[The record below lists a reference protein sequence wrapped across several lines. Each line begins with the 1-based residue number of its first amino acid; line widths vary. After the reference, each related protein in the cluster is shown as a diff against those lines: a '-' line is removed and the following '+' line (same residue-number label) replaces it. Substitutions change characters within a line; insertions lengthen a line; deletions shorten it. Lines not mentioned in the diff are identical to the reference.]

1 MSYFKNYP
9 TINYRFGDETTSTQF
24 QDIGAYIDLIDRV
37 KDDISYYEEYNLRDG
52 DRPDQ
57 ISNYLYGS
65 PDYHWT
71 FYLLNDELKRRGWPL
86 TRSRISDKA
95 KEEYPNIAFTT
106 RANLSEQFLTGS
118 NIEGQTSGVT
128 GKILRRRPDMGQII
142 VEKTPT
148 NETFTGTPDTN
159 SDIDIELTTDHTFVN
174 SSDWVVTN
182 TTTNTVVTNHT
193 ILISEDKT
201 EATISNLS
209 FGFQYSIV
217 TKILTDANFINGETI
232 LTTEDEVDKNIVIDK
247 VVDEYNAKHH
257 YEGSDGNYVDIAP
270 QAPFIQRVSYEITWT
285 GSAAALALQGYMNP
299 LSTELTGDKFV
310 INQINISNLSSIYTN
325 FSLDEVTTQSVL
337 GNLIPGGSALLIGGA
352 LQQQFNNDDS
362 YTIAD
367 WSNNFLVGVLGID
380 EAFSTVIA
388 LQLGAIIN
396 SIGQAGGTPPTSF
409 VYHTFT
415 LVDNQLNL
423 YGAESNVPQYL
434 GFEFRSDVNASVR
447 NYRIPNP
454 NDDPDDPDDD
464 YLYPYAELAFDDIEA
479 NSPDDEDERNFVVYS
494 NIGNTGTLIS
504 QSPFISDK
512 TIDNTLDNNASFVF
526 VQNEFE
532 NYISTNYDALVP
544 ATITP
549 VTFLERYER
558 ENEEVRTIKVLR
570 PEVIVQ
576 FDTAFKRILSESQSE
591 QIEDTISIVSG
602 DASFTSTASTTTSSA
617 SSGGGGSSY

>member
-9 TINYRFGDETTSTQF
+9 TTNYKFGNETTSTQV
-24 QDIGAYIDLIDRV
+24 QDIGAYVDLIDRV
-37 KDDISYYEEYNLRDG
+37 KDDVSYYEEYNLRDG

-57 ISNYLYGS
+57 VSNYLYGS
-65 PDYHWT
+65 PDYHWI

-95 KEEYPNIAFTT
+95 KEEYPNIVFTT
-106 RANLSEQFLTGS
+106 RANLSEQFLAGS
-118 NIEGQTSGVT
+118 NIEGQSSGVT
-128 GKILRRRPDMGQII
+128 GNILRRRPDMGQII
-142 VEKTPT
+142 IEKTPT

-159 SDIDIELTTDHTFVN
+159 SELDIELTTDHTFVN

-182 TTTNTVVTNHT
+182 TTTNTVVTDHT
-193 ILISEDKT
+193 ILISTDKT

-209 FGFQYSIV
+209 FGFNYSIV
-217 TKILTDANFINGETI
+217 AKILTNANFINGETI
-232 LTTEDEVDKNIVIDK
+232 LATEDEVDKNIVIDK

-270 QAPFIQRVSYEITWT
+270 QAPFIQRVSYEITWA
-285 GSAAALALQGYMNP
+285 GNASVLAAEFYSNP

-310 INQINISNLSSIYTN
+310 IDKINISNLSSIYTN

-388 LQLGAIIN
+388 FQLGAIIN

-423 YGAESNVPQYL
+423 YGATSSVPQYL
-434 GFEFRSDVNASVR
+434 GFEFRSDVNANVQTSS
-447 NYRIPNP
+447 PF
-454 NDDPDDPDDD
+454 
-464 YLYPYAELAFDDIEA
+464 YAALAFDDIEA

-494 NIGNTGTLIS
+494 NLGNTGTLIS
-504 QSPFISDK
+504 QSPFISNK

-549 VTFLERYER
+549 VTFLERYEK

-570 PEVIVQ
+570 PEIVVS
-576 FDTAFKRILSESQSE
+576 FYNEFKGILSETSAEEISVSTGSFFG
-591 QIEDTISIVSG
+591 DT
-602 DASFTSTASTTTSSA
+602 SFTSTTSNTTTTTTTTTSS
-617 SSGGGGSSY
+617 SSSSSSGSSGGGGGSSY

>member
-9 TINYRFGDETTSTQF
+9 TINYKFGGETTSTQF
-24 QDIGAYIDLIDRV
+24 QDIGAYVDLIDRV

-57 ISNYLYGS
+57 VSNYLYGS

-71 FYLLNDELKRRGWPL
+71 FYLLNDEIKRRGWPL

-95 KEEYPNIAFTT
+95 KEEYPNIVFTT
-106 RANLSEQFLTGS
+106 RANLSEQFLASS

-148 NETFTGTPDTN
+148 DETFTGTPDTN

-193 ILISEDKT
+193 IVISEDKT

-209 FGFQYSIV
+209 FGFNYSIV
-217 TKILTDANFINGETI
+217 TKILTNANFINGETI

-285 GSAAALALQGYMNP
+285 GNASVLAAEFYSNP

-310 INQINISNLSSIYTN
+310 IDKINISNLSSIYTN

-337 GNLIPGGSALLIGGA
+337 GNLIPGGSALLIGGT

-367 WSNNFLVGVLGID
+367 WSTNFLVGVLGID

-388 LQLGAIIN
+388 FQLGAIIN
-396 SIGQAGGTPPTSF
+396 SIGQAGGTLPTSF

-423 YGAESNVPQYL
+423 YGATSNVPQYL
-434 GFEFRSDVNASVR
+434 GFEFRSNVNANVQTSS
-447 NYRIPNP
+447 PF
-454 NDDPDDPDDD
+454 
-464 YLYPYAELAFDDIEA
+464 YAALAFDDIEA
-479 NSPDDEDERNFVVYS
+479 NSPDNEDERNFVMYS
-494 NIGNTGTLIS
+494 NVGNTGTEIS
-504 QSPFISDK
+504 QSPLISDK

-526 VQNEFE
+526 TQNEFE

-549 VTFLERYER
+549 VTFLERYEK

-570 PEVIVQ
+570 PEVIVE
-576 FDTAFKRILSESQSE
+576 FDTTFKRILSESQSE
-591 QIEDTISIVSG
+591 QIEDSISVVSG
-602 DASFTSTASTTTSSA
+602 DASFTSTASTTTTSSA
-617 SSGGGGSSY
+617 SSSGGGSSY